1 MGILLFD
8 FVRTVLRPGQAPKQ
22 YRPLNLSISVVC
34 GTPNVAA
41 AFLRDIAPD
50 STILTAF
57 SNFNKGE

>member
-1 MGILLFD
+1 MLLFD

-22 YRPLNLSISVVC
+22 YRPLNLSINVFR

-50 STILTAF
+50 FSILTAF
-57 SNFNKGE
+57 SKFKGE